1 MLRLRR
7 RKADLNID
15 ELWDEVNT
23 YLKQVSVEIDGEH
36 IWSNYQN
43 VVAIIL
49 RLQEMHNQLALLE
62 IAGSATPEAKKF
74 RTMIV
79 DPTIE
84 RLEKVASFES
94 RKMTGKQIES
104 QLER

>member
-1 MLRLRR
+1 MN
-7 RKADLNID
+7 KID
-15 ELWDEVNT
+15 NLWDEVNT
-23 YLKQVSVEIDGEH
+23 YLKQIQLDVDGEH
-36 IWSNYQN
+36 IWSNYQI
-43 VVAIIL
+43 VVGIIL
-49 RLQEMHNQLALLE
+49 RLQEIHNQLSLLE
-62 IAGSATPEAKKF
+62 IAGNASPEEKKF
-74 RTMIV
+74 RTMII

>member
-1 MLRLRR
+1 M
-7 RKADLNID
+7 NIT

-23 YLKQVSVEIDGEH
+23 YLKQINVNEDGEH
-36 IWSNYQN
+36 IWSNYQK

-49 RLQEMHNQLALLE
+49 RLQEMHNELSLLE
-62 IAGSATPEAKKF
+62 ISGQASNEAKKF

-79 DPTIE
+79 DPTVE

-94 RKMTGKQIES
+94 RKITGKQIES

>member
-1 MLRLRR
+1 
-7 RKADLNID
+7 
-15 ELWDEVNT
+15 LWDEVNT
-23 YLKQVSVEIDGEH
+23 YLKQIKVDIDGEH

-49 RLQEMHNQLALLE
+49 RLQEIHNELALLE
-62 IAGSATPEAKKF
+62 IAGTVTPEAKKF
-74 RTMIV
+74 RTMII

-94 RKMTGKQIES
+94 RKMTGKSIEA

>member
-1 MLRLRR
+1 M
-7 RKADLNID
+7 NID

-23 YLKQVSVEIDGEH
+23 YLKQIDVNEDGEH
-36 IWSNYQN
+36 IWSNYQR

-49 RLQEMHNQLALLE
+49 RLQEIHNELALLE
-62 IAGSATPEAKKF
+62 IAGKASPEIKRF
-74 RTMIV
+74 RTMII
-79 DPTIE
+79 DPTVE

-94 RKMTGKQIES
+94 RKITGKQIES

>member
-1 MLRLRR
+1 M
-7 RKADLNID
+7 DIN

-23 YLKQVSVEIDGEH
+23 YLKQINIDIDGEH
-36 IWSNYQN
+36 IWTNYQT
-43 VVAIIL
+43 VVGIIL
-49 RLQEMHNQLALLE
+49 RLQEIHNQLALLE
-62 IAGSATPEAKKF
+62 IAGNASTEVKRF
-74 RTMIV
+74 RTMII

-94 RKMTGKQIES
+94 RKITGKQIES

>member
-1 MLRLRR
+1 ME
-7 RKADLNID
+7 I
-15 ELWDEVNT
+15 ESLWDEIET
-23 YLKQVSVEIDGEH
+23 YLKQIDVNQDGEH
-36 IWSNYQN
+36 VWSNYQN

-49 RLQEMHNQLALLE
+49 RLQEVHNQLSLLE
-62 IAGSATPEAKKF
+62 INGKASMEIKKF

-94 RKMTGKQIES
+94 RKITGKQIES

>member
-1 MLRLRR
+1 M
-7 RKADLNID
+7 NID

-23 YLKQVSVEIDGEH
+23 YLKQIDVNEDGEH
-36 IWSNYQN
+36 IWSNYQR

-49 RLQEMHNQLALLE
+49 RLQEIHNELALLE
-62 IAGSATPEAKKF
+62 IAGKASPEVKRF
-74 RTMIV
+74 RTMII
-79 DPTIE
+79 DPTVE

-94 RKMTGKQIES
+94 RKITGKQIES

>member
-1 MLRLRR
+1 
-7 RKADLNID
+7 LNIT
-15 ELWDEVNT
+15 ELWDEIEI
-23 YLKQVSVEIDGEH
+23 YLKQVDVHIDGEH
-36 IWSNYQN
+36 VWTNYEN
-43 VVAIIL
+43 VVGIIM
-49 RLQEMHNQLALLE
+49 RLQEIHNQLALME
-62 IAGSATPEAKKF
+62 IRGEANTEIKKF

-94 RKMTGKQIES
+94 RKITGKALEA